1 MTALFYLV
9 MTLFIASF
17 VYVTAS
23 QVRMILR
30 AVKSDDVRSEYQKEN
45 DGYAVV
51 RIHTA

>member
-1 MTALFYLV
+1 MTSLFYLV
-9 MTLFIASF
+9 MTLFTGSF

-23 QVRMILR
+23 QIRMIYR
-30 AVKSDDVRSEYQKEN
+30 AVKSEDIQKKYQKEN